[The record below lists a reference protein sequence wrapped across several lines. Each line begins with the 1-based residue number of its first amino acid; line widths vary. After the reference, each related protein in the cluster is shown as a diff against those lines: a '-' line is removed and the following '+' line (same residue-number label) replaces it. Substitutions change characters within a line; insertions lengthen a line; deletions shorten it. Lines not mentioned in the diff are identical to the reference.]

1 MPTVYADELSD
12 GRGASVLLK
21 ILKKWKGSLYKLVWV
36 DLLIYILAY
45 YILNLSY
52 RFAMNENQKKTFEEI
67 VEFCEKT
74 KGDIPISF
82 LLGFFV
88 AGIITRWYQ
97 MYLFIPWMN
106 QIALQVASSVNGKNQ
121 AGSRKIRLTI
131 MRYMN
136 LAWVLMMKRIS
147 DQIACRFIKNETG
160 SVPSALGPVLPK
172 RKSTNHKHLISRNTC
187 QPWSIDAS
195 EVVRPAPSKSVLQ
208 QQTSQ
213 NSGQL
218 QQNKID
224 YSSVNANNYNNN
236 NSNSNNNNSN
246 LYGRPQTP
254 DAHTP
259 LAPLAADEECGV
271 LPDAFEAAD
280 VVELRETFR
289 AFNQDQK
296 VKSSFG
302 VLITE
307 AEISSFE
314 RIAAD
319 WFKRTKTNYTP
330 EYWIP
335 IQWAQRLTLKALD
348 SGYISDPKVA
358 FYTVE
363 NIGRVRQKMQ
373 DLQVYSSIMIP
384 LVYTQ
389 VVIIAVYSYFMCQIF
404 ACQFVENR
412 PDDKSRKI
420 DLYVPIFS
428 IFSFLFLM
436 GWLKVALCVMNP
448 FGDDDEDFQT
458 SKILDYNLDV
468 SFRSV
473 YMDSDS
479 FPEYLSPPI
488 GKKRTEDD
496 GEDDLLKF
504 LDQIDQELAEVTDRE
519 LPNDVSNLEMRPSL
533 CERARNLCCCEKKE
547 PPPPPIFVTNVD
559 YDRYF
564 DTPMKPSHLHPSVK
578 KWTWLNL

>member
-1 MPTVYADELSD
+1 MLSSYSID
-12 GRGASVLLK
+12 ISNGQGTLVFLI

-36 DLLIYILAY
+36 DLLIYISAY
-45 YILNLSY
+45 YVLNLSY
-52 RFAMNENQKKTFEEI
+52 RFAMNDKQKIIFEEI
-67 VEFCEKT
+67 VEFCVRT

-88 AGIITRWYQ
+88 SGIISRWYQ
-97 MYLFIPWMN
+97 MYLYIPWMN
-106 QIALQVASSVNGKNQ
+106 QIALQVAASINGKNEE
-121 AGSRKIRLTI
+121 GSRKIRLTI

-147 DQIACRFIKNETG
+147 DQIACRFIKNDTLG
-160 SVPSALGPVLPK
+160 SLPSALGPILPK

-195 EVVRPAPSKSVLQ
+195 EIVRTSPSKSILLLQ
-208 QQTSQ
+208 QQLSQ
-213 NSGQL
+213 PSTGNST
-218 QQNKID
+218 QQQQMKLD
-224 YSSVNANNYNNN
+224 SPVNNIF
-236 NSNSNNNNSN
+236 SQVQTPNSNNNNS
-246 LYGRPQTP
+246 
-254 DAHTP
+254 DVHTP
-259 LAPLAADEECGV
+259 LAPLASDEECGA

-280 VVELRETFR
+280 VVELREMLR

-296 VKSSFG
+296 VKNSFG

-307 AEISSFE
+307 TEISSFE

-319 WFKRTKTNYTP
+319 WFRRTKTNYTP

-363 NIGRVRQKMQ
+363 NIGRVRQSMQ
-373 DLQVYSSIMIP
+373 NLQVYSSIMIP

-404 ACQFVENR
+404 ACQFVEHR
-412 PDDKSRKI
+412 DEKGQHSV

-468 SFRSV
+468 SYRSV
-473 YMDSDS
+473 FMDIDA
-479 FPEYLSPPI
+479 FPENLTSPL
-488 GKKRTEDD
+488 GKKASDEN
-496 GEDDLLKF
+496 EVDDLQKF
-504 LDQIDQELAEVTDRE
+504 LDQIDQEIAEVRNKG
-519 LPNDVSNLEMRPSL
+519 LLNDVSNLEMHPSF
-533 CERARNLCCCEKKE
+533 CERARSLCCCEKKK
-547 PPPPPIFVTNVD
+547 PPPPAIMVTNVD
-559 YDRYF
+559 YERYYE
-564 DTPMKPSHLHPSVK
+564 TPIKPSHLHPSVK
-578 KWTWLNL
+578 KWTWLRS

>member
-1 MPTVYADELSD
+1 MPTAYADELSD

-21 ILKKWKGSLYKLVWV
+21 ILRK
-36 DLLIYILAY
+36 I
-45 YILNLSY
+45 
-52 RFAMNENQKKTFEEI
+52 FEEI
-67 VEFCEKT
+67 VEFCVRT

-88 AGIITRWYQ
+88 SGIISRWYQ
-97 MYLFIPWMN
+97 MYLYIPWMN
-106 QIALQVASSVNGKNQ
+106 QIALQIASCINGKSED
-121 AGSRKIRLTI
+121 GSRKIRLTI

-147 DQIACRFIKNETG
+147 DQIACRFIKNDDIG
-160 SVPSALGPVLPK
+160 SVPSVLGPILPK

-195 EVVRPAPSKSVLQ
+195 EVVRTTPSKSILQ
-208 QQTSQ
+208 QQISQTQYTSPIKLDSPF
-213 NSGQL
+213 NSIYAQ
-218 QQNKID
+218 
-224 YSSVNANNYNNN
+224 
-236 NSNSNNNNSN
+236 
-246 LYGRPQTP
+246 PQTP
-254 DAHTP
+254 NSSDVHTP
-259 LAPLAADEECGV
+259 LAPLATDEECGA

-296 VKSSFG
+296 
-302 VLITE
+302 T
-307 AEISSFE
+307 EISSFE

-319 WFKRTKTNYTP
+319 WFRRTKTNYTP

-335 IQWAQRLTLKALD
+335 IQWAQRLTLKALE
-348 SGYISDPKVA
+348 SGYITDPK
-358 FYTVE
+358 

-404 ACQFVENR
+404 ACQFVDHRNE
-412 PDDKSRKI
+412 DGQHKV

-468 SFRSV
+468 SYRSV
-473 YMDSDS
+473 FMDNDA
-479 FPEYLSPPI
+479 FPENLTAPL
-488 GKKRTEDD
+488 GKKRTDET
-496 GEDDLLKF
+496 E
-504 LDQIDQELAEVTDRE
+504 IDELE
-519 LPNDVSNLEMRPSL
+519 NVSNLEMHPSF
-533 CERARNLCCCEKKE
+533 CERARNLCCCEKKKSPT
-547 PPPPPIFVTNVD
+547 PPVIVTNAD
-559 YDRYF
+559 YA
-564 DTPMKPSHLHPSVK
+564 K
-578 KWTWLNL
+578 LNSLFKLQEPNFKSLYTTTQHTEFI

>member
-1 MPTVYADELSD
+1 MLS
-12 GRGASVLLK
+12 SYLLDISNGQGTFVFLI
-21 ILKKWKGSLYKLVWV
+21 ILKKWKGSLYKLVWI
-36 DLLIYILAY
+36 DLLIYISAY
-45 YILNLSY
+45 YVLNLSY
-52 RFAMNENQKKTFEEI
+52 RFAMNDKQKIIFEEI
-67 VEFCEKT
+67 VEFCVRT

-88 AGIITRWYQ
+88 SGIISRWYQ
-97 MYLFIPWMN
+97 MYLYIPWMN
-106 QIALQVASSVNGKNQ
+106 QIALQIASCINGKSED
-121 AGSRKIRLTI
+121 GSRKIRLTI

-147 DQIACRFIKNETG
+147 DQIACRFIKNDDIG
-160 SVPSALGPVLPK
+160 SVPSVLGPILPK

-195 EVVRPAPSKSVLQ
+195 EVVRTTPSKSILQ
-208 QQTSQ
+208 QQISQTQYTSPIKLDSPF
-213 NSGQL
+213 NSIYAQ
-218 QQNKID
+218 
-224 YSSVNANNYNNN
+224 
-236 NSNSNNNNSN
+236 
-246 LYGRPQTP
+246 PQTP
-254 DAHTP
+254 NSSDVHTP
-259 LAPLAADEECGV
+259 LAPLATDEECGA

-307 AEISSFE
+307 TEISSFE

-319 WFKRTKTNYTP
+319 WFRRTKTNYTP

-335 IQWAQRLTLKALD
+335 IQWAQRLTLKALE
-348 SGYISDPKVA
+348 SGYITDPKVA

-404 ACQFVENR
+404 ACQFVDHRNE
-412 PDDKSRKI
+412 DGQHKV

-468 SFRSV
+468 SYRSV
-473 YMDSDS
+473 FMDNDA
-479 FPEYLSPPI
+479 FPENLTAPL
-488 GKKRTEDD
+488 GKKRTDETEID
-496 GEDDLLKF
+496 ELEKF
-504 LDQIDQELAEVTDRE
+504 LDQIDNEIAEVRNRG
-519 LPNDVSNLEMRPSL
+519 LPNDVSNLEMHPSF
-533 CERARNLCCCEKKE
+533 CERARNLCCCEKKKSPT
-547 PPPPPIFVTNVD
+547 PPVIVTNAD
-559 YDRYF
+559 YA
-564 DTPMKPSHLHPSVK
+564 K
-578 KWTWLNL
+578 LNSLFKLQEPNFKSLYTTTQHTEFI

>member
-1 MPTVYADELSD
+1 MPTAYADELSD

-36 DLLIYILAY
+36 DLLIYISAY
-45 YILNLSY
+45 YVLNLSY
-52 RFAMNENQKKTFEEI
+52 RFAMNDKQKVIFEEI
-67 VEFCEKT
+67 VEFCVRT

-88 AGIITRWYQ
+88 SGIISRWYQ
-97 MYLFIPWMN
+97 MYLYIPWMN
-106 QIALQVASSVNGKNQ
+106 QIALQIASSINAKSEE
-121 AGSRKIRLTI
+121 GSRKIRLTI

-147 DQIACRFIKNETG
+147 DQIACRFIKNDDIG
-160 SVPSALGPVLPK
+160 SLPSALGPVLPK

-195 EVVRPAPSKSVLQ
+195 EVVRTSPSKSILQ
-208 QQTSQ
+208 QQLSQ
-213 NSGQL
+213 SQYPIQTKL
-218 QQNKID
+218 D
-224 YSSVNANNYNNN
+224 SPLNNIFVQ
-236 NSNSNNNNSN
+236 
-246 LYGRPQTP
+246 PQTP
-254 DAHTP
+254 NSSDVHTP
-259 LAPLAADEECGV
+259 LAPLATDEECGA

-280 VVELRETFR
+280 VVELREMLR

-307 AEISSFE
+307 KEISSFE

-319 WFKRTKTNYTP
+319 WFRRTKTNYTP
-330 EYWIP
+330 EYWVP
-335 IQWAQRLTLKALD
+335 IQWAQRLTLKALQ
-348 SGYISDPKVA
+348 SGYIDDPKVA

-363 NIGRVRQKMQ
+363 NIGRVRQSMQ
-373 DLQVYSSIMIP
+373 NLQVYSSIMIP

-404 ACQFVENR
+404 ACQFVEHRNQNGQHNV
-412 PDDKSRKI
+412 

-468 SFRSV
+468 SYRSV
-473 YMDSDS
+473 FMDPDA
-479 FPEYLSPPI
+479 FPENLSAPS
-488 GKKRTEDD
+488 GNKRSDD
-496 GEDDLLKF
+496 NESDDLQKF
-504 LDQIDQELAEVTDRE
+504 LDQVDHEIEEVRNKG
-519 LPNDVSNLEMRPSL
+519 LLNDVSNLEMHPSF
-533 CERARNLCCCEKKE
+533 CERARNLCCCEKKK
-547 PPPPPIFVTNVD
+547 PPPPAIMVTNVD
-559 YDRYF
+559 YERYY
-564 DTPMKPSHLHPSVK
+564 DIPMKPSHLHPSVK
-578 KWTWLNL
+578 KWTWLRS